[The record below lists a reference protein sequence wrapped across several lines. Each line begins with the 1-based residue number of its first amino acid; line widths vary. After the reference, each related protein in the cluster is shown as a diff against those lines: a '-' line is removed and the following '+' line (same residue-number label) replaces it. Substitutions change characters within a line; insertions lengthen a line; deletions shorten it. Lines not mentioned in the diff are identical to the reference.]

1 MPVTEITKDPEALT
15 MTVTA
20 EFAADPERVWR
31 LYEDP
36 RQIERWW
43 GPPGYPST
51 FLEHELRDGGS
62 SHYLMRGPEGEEYHG
77 VWKVVSVDAPRSF
90 SIDDAFADADGTP
103 NADMPVSR
111 MVISLAA
118 GGPGTVVTAVTTF
131 ASADDLQQS
140 LDMGMEDGLRQ
151 AMDQIDGIL
160 AEEAA

>member
-1 MPVTEITKDPEALT
+1 MPVTEVTKDPEALT

-62 SHYLMRGPEGEEYHG
+62 SHYFMRGPDGEEYHG

-90 SIDDAFADADGTP
+90 SIDDAFADLRTVIAD
-103 NADMPVSR
+103 ADTGLSAGSWIEGATSVPDALPPEVRARVAAIADAVDPDRVIRRSR
-111 MVISLAA
+111 FLA
-118 GGPGTVVTAVTTF
+118 
-131 ASADDLQQS
+131 
-140 LDMGMEDGLRQ
+140 
-151 AMDQIDGIL
+151 
-160 AEEAA
+160 